1 MQVLSTEILHSSASI
16 RLDFDG
22 TTLIILALFVVLHFV
37 LKKLVFTPFLEDVDA
52 REGRTTEVRQT
63 CADMELKASELQA
76 RYEELSA
83 EALSQAQEARR
94 ELRVDGLEQK
104 ESAVDSARKQANA
117 HFDEGSSKLNAQF
130 ESARKEALSQVDA
143 LAREIKTKVL
153 GA

>member
-1 MQVLSTEILHSSASI
+1 MQVLSTEILHSSAGI

-22 TTLIILALFVVLHFV
+22 TTLVILAVFVVLHFV

-83 EALSQAQEARR
+83 EALAQAQEARR
-94 ELRVDGLEQK
+94 VLRVDGLEQK
-104 ESAVDSARKQANA
+104 ESAVDAARKQANA
-117 HFDEGSSKLNAQF
+117 RFDEGSNKLNAQF

>member
-1 MQVLSTEILHSSASI
+1 MQVLSTEILHSSAGI

-22 TTLIILALFVVLHFV
+22 TTLVILAVFVVLHFV
-37 LKKLVFTPFLEDVDA
+37 LKRLVFTPFLEDVDA

-83 EALSQAQEARR
+83 EALSHAQEARR

-104 ESAVDSARKQANA
+104 EGAVDAARKQASA
-117 HFDEGSSKLNAQF
+117 RFEEGSSKLNAQF